1 VALLSEF
8 LHPKLGRLLLAPA
21 LLVGFSSVI
30 YWHWSD
36 DLRFYA
42 WVQLVPLLTIPCVMA
57 LFRTRYT
64 HAWVL
69 LLALGFYVLSKVS
82 EAYDREIFE
91 FTDRVVGGHAVKHLL
106 AAASCLVV
114 LEMLR
119 RREAVPQQHSG
130 TGTAR
135 PGIESGDVSKR
146 QASS

>member
-1 VALLSEF
+1 MAMFVALLSEF

-64 HAWVL
+64 HGWVL

-82 EAYDREIFE
+82 E
-91 FTDRVVGGHAVKHLL
+91 TPSGAV
-106 AAASCLVV
+106 S
-114 LEMLR
+114 
-119 RREAVPQQHSG
+119 Q
-130 TGTAR
+130 
-135 PGIESGDVSKR
+135 R